1 MKLVRIFTP
10 LPLIC
15 LMLLSCEESRDT
27 DTSKNTFYDDISDIT
42 YLNGYFYTTN
52 YDLSGN
58 AGSQIDLL
66 KFLIPNDSMVILED
80 SYDLGMNGQGYFAIT
95 NDEENLF
102 LQSRSTSGVLKLSS
116 VGEWGFFEIDL
127 VASNWQSSGI
137 AYDSDKDSLILF
149 YRNLDDRTQ
158 YRARTVDKNN
168 ILKSEDDVTFTIENV
183 DTAYHGVYAIEYFEL
198 KYLFL
203 GVNKS
208 GEDVLFWTNSN
219 YGTIDEV
226 TIADST
232 VVGLCIKDSNL
243 YFSYR
248 DRRIEQSELAFD

>member
-10 LPLIC
+10 LPFIC
-15 LMLLSCEESRDT
+15 LMLLSCEESQDT
-27 DTSKNTFYDDISDIT
+27 DTRKNTFYDDISDIT
-42 YLNGYFYTTN
+42 YLNGYFFTTN

-66 KFLIPNDSMVILED
+66 KFLVPNDSMVILED

-102 LQSRSTSGVLKLSS
+102 LQSRSTSGVLKLST
-116 VGEWGFFEIDL
+116 VGEWGFFEFDS
-127 VASNWQSSGI
+127 VAPNWQSSGI
-137 AYDSDKDSLILF
+137 AYNNDKDLLILF

-158 YRARTVDKNN
+158 YRARTVDKDN
-168 ILKSEDDVTFTIENV
+168 ILNSENDVTFTIDNV
-183 DTAYHGVYAIEYFEL
+183 DTTYHGVYAIEYFES
-198 KYLFL
+198 KYLLL
-203 GVNKS
+203 GVNGS

-219 YGTIDEV
+219 YEIIPSDTIV
-226 TIADST
+226 DST

-248 DRRIEQSELAFD
+248 DRRIELSGLEFN